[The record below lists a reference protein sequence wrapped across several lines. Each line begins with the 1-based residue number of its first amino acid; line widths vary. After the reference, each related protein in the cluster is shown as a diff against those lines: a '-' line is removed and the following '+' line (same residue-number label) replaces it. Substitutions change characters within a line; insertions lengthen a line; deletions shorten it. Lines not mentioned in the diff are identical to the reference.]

1 MRGKGLWIVKDI
13 KHEKN
18 IYFGDKLKRQRYWWR
33 AKNTSLRIW
42 SENAEVSGQKCRMW
56 DENKDRKRKHYKQV
70 GVHMEE
76 LQELEENT
84 HEQNFKEKVSNLW

>member
-1 MRGKGLWIVKDI
+1 MRRIYTLEINLKGRDI
-13 KHEKN
+13 GEEQKIQVEEYGVRMLRWVGRIAECEMKT
-18 IYFGDKLKRQRYWWR
+18 RTERES
-33 AKNTSLRIW
+33 NT
-42 SENAEVSGQKCRMW
+42 
-56 DENKDRKRKHYKQV
+56 NKV